1 MTQATPVARAT
12 TGTGTRW
19 LDGKQQAS
27 WRAFVSGATRL
38 FDQLDR
44 DLRLR
49 FGISLPEYEVLVRLS
64 EAPDRQLRMA
74 ELASSL
80 SHSRSRVTHTV
91 ARLEKSGAVSRGACP
106 TDGRGVVA
114 TLTDAGWEL
123 LTVAAPIHVAG
134 VRDYLV
140 DLADDDDFAALGR
153 VFAATSRHLGAGVA
167 SSEVASPEGVS
178 PG

>member
-1 MTQATPVARAT
+1 MTQATHAA
-12 TGTGTRW
+12 GTSGGTATRW
-19 LDGKQQAS
+19 LDSGQQVS

-49 FGISLPEYEVLVRLS
+49 VGISLAEYEVLVRLS

-91 ARLEKSGAVSRGACP
+91 ARLEKTGAVSRGACP

-123 LTVAAPIHVAG
+123 LSSAAPIHVNG

-140 DLADDDDFAALGR
+140 DLAGDDDFAAVGR
-153 VFAATSRHLGAGVA
+153 VLNATAKHLGTESV
-167 SSEVASPEGVS
+167 SSEGVS

>member
-1 MTQATPVARAT
+1 MTQDSTRTDTA
-12 TGTGTRW
+12 TRW
-19 LDGKQQAS
+19 LDNRQQVS
-27 WRAFVSGATRL
+27 WRAFVTGATLL

-44 DLRLR
+44 DLRLQ

-91 ARLEKSGAVSRGACP
+91 ARLEKAGAVSRATTP

-114 TLTDAGWEL
+114 KLTDAGWEL
-123 LTVAAPIHVAG
+123 LTSAAPVHVNG

-140 DLADDDDFAALGR
+140 DLADGDDFTAVGR
-153 VFAATSRHLGAGVA
+153 VFDATAKHL
-167 SSEVASPEGVS
+167 SGVS

>member
-1 MTQATPVARAT
+1 M
-12 TGTGTRW
+12 TRW
-19 LDGKQQAS
+19 LETEQQVA

-64 EAPDRQLRMA
+64 EAPDAQLRMA

-80 SHSRSRVTHTV
+80 AHSRSRVTHTV
-91 ARLEKSGAVSRGACP
+91 ARLEKTGAVSRGACS

-114 TLTDAGWEL
+114 KLTETGWEL
-123 LTVAAPIHVAG
+123 LTSAAPVHVNG

-140 DLADDDDFAALGR
+140 DLAGDDDFAAVGR
-153 VFAATSRHLGAGVA
+153 VFDATAKLLSPGV
-167 SSEVASPEGVS
+167 VS
-178 PG
+178 PGVVSPG

>member
-1 MTQATPVARAT
+1 M
-12 TGTGTRW
+12 TRW
-19 LDGKQQAS
+19 LETEQQVA

-91 ARLEKSGAVSRGACP
+91 ARLEKTGAVSRGACA

-114 TLTDAGWEL
+114 TLTDVGWEL
-123 LTVAAPIHVAG
+123 LAAAAPVHVAG

-140 DLADDDDFAALGR
+140 DLADNDDFGAVGR
-153 VFAATSRHLGAGVA
+153 VFDAASRHLGND
-167 SSEVASPEGVS
+167 GVS

>member
-1 MTQATPVARAT
+1 MTQATRTLA
-12 TGTGTRW
+12 GTRW
-19 LDGKQQAS
+19 LNAEQQIA

-91 ARLEKSGAVSRGACP
+91 ARLEKTGAVSRGACA

-114 TLTDAGWEL
+114 TLTDTGWEL
-123 LTVAAPIHVAG
+123 LADAAPVHVAG
-134 VRDYLV
+134 VRDYLI
-140 DLADDDDFAALGR
+140 DLADDADVAAVGR
-153 VFAATSRHLGAGVA
+153 VFDATSRHLGTD
-167 SSEVASPEGVS
+167 GVS